1 MSISTNK
8 NNYENLNS
16 YLYRTIKEMIWNK
29 ELEAGDKIKQEHVAK
44 KLGVSRTPLIKVL
57 ERLTTEKM
65 VEYIPRRG
73 YYVKDVDFEEMLEI
87 FDVRI
92 ILEVVA
98 IKKFILKATDEEIE
112 ELSKCFNSFENDNWD
127 KDKIKKYKLCD
138 QKFHKS
144 IIEKTNNNLIK
155 EINEMFNIYR
165 FSYQK
170 GLMREP
176 KETIS
181 EHKKIVKQM
190 EKRNIKEAQMLMMD
204 HLEKSRENICVVYEN
219 SKNKS
224 VK

>member
-8 NNYENLNS
+8 SDYENLNS

-29 ELEAGDKIKQEHVAK
+29 ELEPGDKIKQEHVANE
-44 KLGVSRTPLIKVL
+44 LGVSRTPLIKVL

-98 IKKFILKATDEEIE
+98 IKKFILQATDEEIE
-112 ELSKCFNSFENDNWD
+112 DLSKCFSCFDNDNWD
-127 KDKIKKYKLCD
+127 KEKIEKYRVCD
-138 QKFHKS
+138 QEFHKS
-144 IIEKTNNNLIK
+144 IIEQTNNNLIK

-181 EHKKIVKQM
+181 EHKNIVNEMK
-190 EKRNIKEAQMLMMD
+190 KRNIREAQMLMMD

-219 SKNKS
+219 SKNNS
-224 VK
+224 LN